1 MPLAVMVT
9 ATVGT
14 ISAVVAVMIVVGDD
28 HDVLGAGM
36 TRCTILWIVVIHDR
50 LRVKIKM
57 RMVMLQRL
65 G

>member
-1 MPLAVMVT
+1 MV
-9 ATVGT
+9 T
-14 ISAVVAVMIVVGDD
+14 ISAVVAVVIVVGDD